1 METKKNYRNN
11 LKNFEK
17 SFNLA
22 EIEIRY
28 KTKQTDKIKITN
40 SKDVYSILYPLYN
53 EDIIEYLEQFY
64 LLLLNRANQVL
75 GWVKLSSGGTTGTV
89 VDTRIIFA
97 LALKTNASSI
107 IVSHNHPSQNLTPS
121 EEDRRITKAI
131 IEAGKLFNIK
141 LLDHFIVASN
151 GTYFSFADEGILSF

>member
-1 METKKNYRNN
+1 MDW
-11 LKNFEK
+11 K
-17 SFNLA
+17 S
-22 EIEIRY
+22 I
-28 KTKQTDKIKITN
+28 
-40 SKDVYSILYPLYN
+40 VV
-53 EDIIEYLEQFY
+53 Y
-64 LLLLNRANQVL
+64 LLLLNRANYVL
-75 GWVKLSSGGTTGTV
+75 GWVKLSSGGTIGTV

-141 LLDHFIVASN
+141 LLDHFIVASK